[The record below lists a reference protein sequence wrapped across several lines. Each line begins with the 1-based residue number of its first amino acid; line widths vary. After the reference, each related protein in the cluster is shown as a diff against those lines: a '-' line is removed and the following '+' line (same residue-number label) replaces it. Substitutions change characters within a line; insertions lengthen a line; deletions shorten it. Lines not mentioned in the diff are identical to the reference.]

1 MADST
6 KTGLLAA
13 GNQTAIPAPPGCT
26 RLSAEFVGNVRP
38 CSTSSGIE
46 FYLYYKGVCSHDS
59 SGVEADP
66 NLKSLCPPIPRHRR

>member
-13 GNQTAIPAPPGCT
+13 SNQTATPAPPGCT
-26 RLSAEFVGNVRP
+26 GLSAEFVGNVRP

-46 FYLYYKGVCSHDS
+46 FYLYLQRSMF
-59 SGVEADP
+59 
-66 NLKSLCPPIPRHRR
+66 PRR